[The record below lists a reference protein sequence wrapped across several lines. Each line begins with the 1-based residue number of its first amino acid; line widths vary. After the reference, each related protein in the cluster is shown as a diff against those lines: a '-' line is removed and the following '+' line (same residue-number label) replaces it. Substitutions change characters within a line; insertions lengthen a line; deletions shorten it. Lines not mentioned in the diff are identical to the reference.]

1 MALSP
6 PTPSSPAGSPQGGPP
21 PSAAGGSPADRAASA
36 AADVVNKQ
44 REAID
49 ATYPQK
55 SEPVSVS
62 EVSDVS
68 KCVAKVVKALDG
80 PDLPVWEAPKG
91 VREVPAVPIEVY
103 RAAMLV
109 LMMAARL
116 LPPEKAGQFTVAPSD
131 FTSDKGL
138 SKVCGILSSL
148 AGDKKLIKAM
158 HEGTA
163 KMGAAPA
170 QGEPVMSEEAEGE
183 PNPDKK
189 APPHMEPDMDDDYT
203 AM

>member
-1 MALSP
+1 M
-6 PTPSSPAGSPQGGPP
+6 
-21 PSAAGGSPADRAASA
+21 
-36 AADVVNKQ
+36 
-44 REAID
+44 
-49 ATYPQK
+49 
-55 SEPVSVS
+55 
-62 EVSDVS
+62 
-68 KCVAKVVKALDG
+68 
-80 PDLPVWEAPKG
+80 
-91 VREVPAVPIEVY
+91 PAVPIEVY

-109 LMMAARL
+109 LMMAAKL

-138 SKVCGILSSL
+138 SKVCGMLSSL

-163 KMGAAPA
+163 QMSAAPPPPAA
-170 QGEPVMSEEAEGE
+170 QGKAEMTEEAEGE

-189 APPHMEPDMDDDYT
+189 APPHMEPDMDEDYT